1 MKLHLFLPI
10 AALGLAAC
18 STTNSNK
25 LNSQHANLDSSSN
38 QVCFYIQRP
47 GWQLKEKHCTSAQA
61 YAKHNASFL
70 PAKSQ
75 AVYTNS
81 ISVDKLPNSSK

>member
-1 MKLHLFLPI
+1 MKLHLFFSV
-10 AALGLAAC
+10 AALALTAC
-18 STTNSNK
+18 STTSSNK
-25 LNSQHANLDSSSN
+25 LNSQHANIEPSSN
-38 QVCFYIQRP
+38 QVCFYIQKP
-47 GWQLKEKHCTSAQA
+47 GWQLKEKVCMSPET
-61 YAKHNASFL
+61 YAKNRTSFL